1 MTIISIGYRKV
12 YSLITDTF
20 NVRTPEL
27 YMRPSLLKIRIERI
41 YDNPKG
47 NNSFRIL
54 VDRLWPR
61 SLSKEKVRI
70 DLWQKEIAP
79 SNSLRKWFGHD
90 EEKWDE
96 FKSKYF
102 KELDKKGDSD
112 IVDRIIKLAKEEN
125 SITLLY
131 GTKEEKFNNAVA
143 LKEYLEEKIKK

>member
-1 MTIISIGYRKV
+1 M
-12 YSLITDTF
+12 
-20 NVRTPEL
+20 N
-27 YMRPSLLKIRIERI
+27 IRIERI
-41 YDNPKG
+41 YNNPKG
-47 NNSFRIL
+47 DNSFRIL

-61 SLSKEKVRI
+61 GLSKEKVRI

-96 FKSKYF
+96 FKRKYF

-112 IVDRIIKLAKEEN
+112 IVDRIIKLAKEED

-131 GTKEEKFNNAVA
+131 GTKEEK
-143 LKEYLEEKIKK
+143 L